1 MKKIIIAFLALFI
14 FSCSEEPMKEDISM
28 PSTPLLTASSRWGV
42 VSSSYIRI
50 TEKNDRLNS
59 IIATLRKGDIVEV
72 LSRES
77 DKENGTSGYWFEVR
91 SGEISGVVPEE
102 MIDLYDSKEK
112 AENASSRM

>member
-1 MKKIIIAFLALFI
+1 MKRIIISFLALLI
-14 FSCSEEPMKEDISM
+14 ISCTEEPMKEDISM
-28 PSTPLLTASSRWGV
+28 PSTPLLTATSRWGV

-77 DKENGTSGYWFEVR
+77 DKVNGTSGYWYEVR
-91 SGEISGVVPEE
+91 SGEIFGVVPEE
-102 MIDLYDSKEK
+102 MLDLYGSREK